1 LQTHLQVHNPQ
12 NINNGISTIADVFK
26 DKTPTLVQIKK
37 VYGREWV
44 IDYISAWLIHL
55 NEITNAKNKM
65 PPNSILFV
73 SETIYDDYSVRLA
86 DLTLFFK
93 KVRKGDYGDFYE
105 NISESKMLSWFQKY
119 YAERCNFA
127 QYQRHKENK
136 EFSSNI
142 DKMNPEVFKEAFK
155 GVGEE
160 EIKHDQKGNGM
171 GTRFKNRLNDE

>member
-1 LQTHLQVHNPQ
+1 MQTHLQVHNPQ

-65 PPNSILFV
+65 SPNSILFV

-105 NISESKMLSWFQKY
+105 NISEGKMLSWFQKY
-119 YAERCNFA
+119 YDERCNFA
-127 QYQRHKENK
+127 QHERHKENK
-136 EFSSNI
+136 EFSSSI

-160 EIKHDQKGNGM
+160 EVKHDHEKNGM
-171 GTRFKNRLNDE
+171 GTRFKNRLDNE